1 MAVSVITTDDWF
13 KAIRCSKYPLVTK
26 YIHEFKGKRCSM
38 EWTALMWAAKFGD
51 VKMVEL
57 LAEHEHSLINDNME
71 TALMIACRFRNYH
84 AANILVKYEAGR
96 QDKLGWTA
104 LMWLSVMGG
113 ADTANLL
120 VAREARKQDKDG
132 QTALMLSIEKG
143 HYDISALLLSH
154 EARMATK
161 NGLTA
166 LMKASML
173 GNQDVVRRL
182 APYELG
188 MQDSKRKTALMHA
201 IMKRN
206 TWLFDV
212 LGPEASIVDSENT
225 TPFELARKEELDSY
239 HLLNLLLTRRYLD
252 DQRRNLWLMI
262 ILFYIST
269 TSLKLLFGDSQT
281 IVAINDLTESFL
293 SLLFDDLDL
302 TATSPINADGFS
314 TNLNRT
320 DKSGTTDDTDIT
332 MEWSTQRPQ
341 AAFIEPLM
349 DAGLKA
355 IEDLNNNIDIQPCAV
370 CLDFICEMVFLP
382 CKHCVTCHN
391 CTEAIKAKCPYCREE
406 IKDMI
411 QLDYSFETPSIFK
424 VIGATE

>member
-1 MAVSVITTDDWF
+1 MGHVPNFNLKEMATSIITPDEWF

-57 LAEHEHSLINDNME
+57 LAEYEHSLVNDNME

-113 ADTANLL
+113 VDTANLL
-120 VAREARKQDKDG
+120 VAKEACKQDKDG

-143 HYDISALLLSH
+143 HYDISALLLNL
-154 EARMATK
+154 EARMAMK

-166 LMKASML
+166 LMKASLL

-182 APYELG
+182 IPYELG
-188 MQDSKRKTALMHA
+188 MQDSKGKTALMHA

-212 LGPEASIVDSENT
+212 LSPEASIVDSENN
-225 TPFELARKEELDSY
+225 TPFELARKEGLDSY
-239 HLLNLLLTRRYLD
+239 HLLNLLLTRRYLE
-252 DQRRNLWLMI
+252 DQRRNLWFMI

-281 IVAINDLTESFL
+281 IIAINELTESFL

-302 TATSPINADGFS
+302 TA
-314 TNLNRT
+314 NRT
-320 DKSGTTDDTDIT
+320 DEGATSTDVTISWDVQNHQSG
-332 MEWSTQRPQ
+332 
-341 AAFIEPLM
+341 FIEPLM
-349 DAGLKA
+349 DTGLRA

-370 CLDFICEMVFLP
+370 CLDFICEIVFLP
-382 CKHCVTCHN
+382 CKHCVTCRN
-391 CTEAIKAKCPYCREE
+391 CTEAIRAKCPYCREE

-424 VIGATE
+424 IAESME

>member
-51 VKMVEL
+51 IKMVEL
-57 LAEHEHSLINDNME
+57 LAEHEHSLVNDNME

-84 AANILVKYEAGR
+84 AANILVEYEAGK

-113 ADTANLL
+113 VDTANLL
-120 VAREARKQDKDG
+120 VTREACKQDKDG

-143 HYDISALLLSH
+143 HYDISALLLSY

-188 MQDSKRKTALMHA
+188 MQDSKGKTALMHA

-212 LGPEASIVDSENT
+212 LSPEASIVDLENI
-225 TPFELARKEELDSY
+225 TPFELARKEGLDSY

-281 IVAINDLTESFL
+281 IIAINDLTESFL

-302 TATSPINADGFS
+302 TATSSTNADEFKVGLKCVDKNNGIDS
-314 TNLNRT
+314 THTAMDWNAYHPH
-320 DKSGTTDDTDIT
+320 S
-332 MEWSTQRPQ
+332 S
-341 AAFIEPLM
+341 FIEPLM
-349 DAGLKA
+349 DTGLKA

-370 CLDFICEMVFLP
+370 CLDFICEVVFLP
-382 CKHCVTCHN
+382 CKHCVTCRN

-411 QLDYSFETPSIFK
+411 QLDYSFETPSVFK
-424 VIGATE
+424 IIGATE